1 VQWPVGWCACPAFL
15 LSQLTRRRQQGGSAA
30 GNKLLRTDGD
40 LSSPVA
46 QRARTAP
53 GCALARWQDCCQLP
67 HAKAKKARSE
77 GKATS
82 VAPLFC
88 SGFFFFASH
97 NLTFLTRSFLL
108 ISLHRRGEKT
118 VSQFTRRW
126 GELLACAAGVH
137 VF

>member
-1 VQWPVGWCACPAFL
+1 MVVAPVAEASVDLCAVASGLVCLPCPFL

-40 LSSPVA
+40 LSSPVQWRNA
-46 QRARTAP
+46 QGQRAAVRSLVGSRTA
-53 GCALARWQDCCQLP
+53 AACCQLP

-88 SGFFFFASH
+88 SGFFFASH
-97 NLTFLTRSFLL
+97 NLTF
-108 ISLHRRGEKT
+108 
-118 VSQFTRRW
+118 
-126 GELLACAAGVH
+126 
-137 VF
+137 